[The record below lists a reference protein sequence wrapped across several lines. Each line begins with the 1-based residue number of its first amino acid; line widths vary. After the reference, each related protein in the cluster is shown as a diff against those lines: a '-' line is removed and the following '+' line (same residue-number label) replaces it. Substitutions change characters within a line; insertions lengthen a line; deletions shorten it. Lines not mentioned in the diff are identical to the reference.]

1 MITDEAYNQIWESI
15 QDRESRDKFIDDH
28 INVGIAFQ
36 INGIRRRQQL
46 VQKQLAERLG
56 ITQPQISAWE
66 SPSYGKYTLQTLK
79 DMAKAFDV
87 GLLVRFVPFSKMIDW
102 TINLTGE
109 VIAPPSFSEEQE
121 GFALFNHFSN
131 IETNIDLFDETVE
144 KINEPIFDKTYQ
156 KKMNYVIATV
166 VNYEGDTI

>member
-1 MITDEAYNQIWESI
+1 MITDEAYDQIWESI
-15 QDRESRDKFIDDH
+15 QNRESRELFIDEH

-46 VQKQLAERLG
+46 VQKKLAERLG

-66 SPSYGKYTLQTLK
+66 SPGYGKYTLQTLK
-79 DMAKAFDV
+79 DLAKAFDV

-109 VIAPPSFSEEQE
+109 TIAPASFPEEQSGIDFFNQISRMFNQPVENVYITDANNELTESKENGNILSVSTSE
-121 GFALFNHFSN
+121 G
-131 IETNIDLFDETVE
+131 
-144 KINEPIFDKTYQ
+144 
-156 KKMNYVIATV
+156 
-166 VNYEGDTI
+166 GTI